1 MLEKLMHLSLNNR
14 LIVLIGA
21 LGLFLVGVYTAV
33 RLPVD
38 VFPDL
43 TAPTVTIITEA
54 HGMAP
59 EEVEMLVTFPLE
71 TTVNGAS
78 GVRRVRSNSIQGL
91 SVIWV
96 EFEWGTDIYTAR
108 QIVNEKLQSVQN
120 AIPDEVDRP
129 ILAPITSIMGEIMLI
144 GVTSDITS
152 AMEIR
157 TLADF
162 TLRRRLRSIPGVA
175 QVLVYGGETKQYQV
189 QIDPYLLRK
198 YRLTMQQILHAVS
211 ATNVNA
217 TGGVFVDAGQEYLIR
232 GIGRIRTLDD
242 LEYTVVATHEGVP
255 LLIRDVAKVAI
266 APATRL
272 GTASIN
278 NRSGVILVISKQP
291 DANTLVLTRKIE
303 AVMDEIRP
311 SLPPDVTLH
320 TDIFKQ
326 SDFIEV
332 AIQNVVKAIRDGAIL
347 VVFVLFIFLMNIR
360 TTAISVIAIPLALIV
375 SILVLK
381 LLGLS
386 INTMTLG
393 GMAIAIG
400 VLVDDGIVYIENVYR
415 RIRENVAKPESERRP
430 FDDVVADASSEIRAP
445 LAMATPI
452 VIMVFIPFF
461 FLSGVEG
468 RMLTPLGLAY
478 VVAVFASL
486 MVAVTVTPAL
496 SSYMLR
502 NVSSKQIG
510 DTWLVRRLKTVYLP
524 TLEWCLRRK
533 NQIIGFAGLMVVVVL
548 AILPFM
554 GRSFLPEFNEGTL
567 NISVATVPGTSL
579 DESDQIGKMVE
590 GILLSH
596 PNVISTARRTGRT
609 ELDEHSMGSHA
620 HELEVKIDLVNI
632 DKQVLLETL
641 RRDLTLVPGTII
653 TIGQPISHRIDHML
667 SGTRANIAVKIFGE
681 DLLVLREVAKQ
692 VETVIGEVAGVVDLS
707 IEQQTDIPVLRVDF
721 NRKAIAR
728 YGLRIADV
736 AKALET
742 GFRGDAVTQILEGRN
757 AFDLVVRV
765 GEPPKADNDKDAG
778 VPDSWMNASPAMVG
792 EVLVD
797 TPEGLKIPLKAL
809 ASITQGRGPN
819 MISRE
824 NAQRKIVVMC
834 NVAGRDLGSVVA
846 EIQQVVSQ
854 KIDLPQGYYV
864 QYGGQFESAQET
876 RRLLG
881 VFGVVVILG
890 IGFLLHIVFR
900 SVRDTLLIMIN
911 LPLALIGGVVGVYLS
926 GGILSVAS
934 LIGFISVFGI
944 AARNGIM
951 MVSHIRHL
959 QRFEGVTDFHEA
971 VRRGAMERLAPI
983 LMTAMAAGFALIP
996 LAFGG
1001 DQPGRE
1007 ILTPMAIVILFGLL
1021 SSTFLNMVVV
1031 PALFLRFGRP
1041 VGAEP
1046 AVDVEAHV
1054 SLI

>member
-14 LIVLIGA
+14 LIVLIGT
-21 LGLFLVGVYTAV
+21 LGLFLIGVYTAV

-54 HGMAP
+54 HGRAP

-291 DANTLVLTRKIE
+291 DANTLELTRKIE

-360 TTAISVIAIPLALIV
+360 KTAISVIAIPLALIV

-381 LLGLS
+381 LLGVS

-502 NVSSKQIG
+502 NVSSEQVG

-620 HELEVKIDLVNI
+620 HELEVKIDLGNI

-667 SGTRANIAVKIFGE
+667 SGTRANIAVKIFGPDLYQLRTLAEQVKVQME
-681 DLLVLREVAKQ
+681 DV
-692 VETVIGEVAGVVDLS
+692 TGIVDLS
-707 IEQQTDIPVLRVDF
+707 VDQQTDIPQVRIRA
-721 NRKAIAR
+721 NRRKMAL
-728 YGLRIADV
+728 YGLRSADLDELIDIAFLGI
-736 AKALET
+736 KASQVFEQDS
-742 GFRGDAVTQILEGRN
+742 RH
-757 AFDLVVRV
+757 DLVVRYAPEFR
-765 GEPPKADNDKDAG
+765 GDLEAIR
-778 VPDSWMNASPAMVG
+778 SS
-792 EVLVD
+792 LID
-797 TPEGLKIPLKAL
+797 TPTGAKITLDMVADI
-809 ASITQGRGPN
+809 SMDRGPN
-819 MISRE
+819 YIQRE
-824 NAQRKIVVMC
+824 NVQRKIVVQA
-834 NVAGRDLGSVVA
+834 NVSGGDLRGVVD
-846 EIQQVVSQ
+846 EIQARLDQNVLFP
-854 KIDLPQGYYV
+854 KGYYV
-864 QYGGQFESAQET
+864 EFGGQFESAQAAT
-876 RRLLG
+876 RTVMLLSIISI
-881 VFGVVVILG
+881 VAILVILYMRFG
-890 IGFLLHIVFR
+890 NFR
-900 SVRDTLLIMIN
+900 QAILVMAN
-911 LPLALIGGVVGVYLS
+911 LPLALIGGIVTIFVTD
-926 GGILSVAS
+926 GIITIAS
-934 LIGFISVFGI
+934 LVGFITLFGI
-944 AARNGIM
+944 AVRNGIL
-951 MVSHIRHL
+951 MVSHYNYLMDR
-959 QRFEGVTDFHEA
+959 EGKPLLEA
-971 VRRGAMERLAPI
+971 VVQGSMERLSPV
-983 LMTAMAAGFALIP
+983 LMTAMTTGLALLP
-996 LAFGG
+996 LALAG
-1001 DQPGRE
+1001 DQPGSE
-1007 ILTPMAIVILFGLL
+1007 IQSPMSVVILGGLL
-1021 SSTFLNMVVV
+1021 TATFLNLIVIPV
-1031 PALFLRFGRP
+1031 LFVKWGVKP
-1041 VGAEP
+1041 
-1046 AVDVEAHV
+1046 
-1054 SLI
+1054 ST